1 MAKKTTTGGSGGTGG
16 DAPTREVERG
26 SEAASDAGI
35 ARLGYEDAVRELE
48 ALVESIEQGEVSL
61 EASLQAYRRGEQLVR
76 HCRRLLDAAEATVRE
91 TNVGELEQGG

>member
-1 MAKKTTTGGSGGTGG
+1 MAKKAMNSSAGGER
-16 DAPTREVERG
+16 PTDGSTPEVESG
-26 SEAASDAGI
+26 SDAGI
-35 ARLGYEDAVRELE
+35 DRLGYEEAVRELE

-91 TNVGELEQGG
+91 TNLGELEQGG